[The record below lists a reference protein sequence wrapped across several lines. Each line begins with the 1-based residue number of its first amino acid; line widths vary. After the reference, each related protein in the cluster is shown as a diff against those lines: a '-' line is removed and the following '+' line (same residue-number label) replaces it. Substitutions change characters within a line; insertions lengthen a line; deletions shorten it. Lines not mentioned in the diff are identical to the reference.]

1 MSAQSASLCPS
12 VVARGVCILP
22 CDVTVKT
29 HLSKTTKSNRHANQS
44 CTEQSLSSSLPVRN
58 QLQRRFHCFSL
69 SLQINRS
76 WTSMKKVL
84 KVVTFNQKQRK
95 LSANSALFSI
105 FERLWLVLGH
115 NLNVLVLSH
124 QTAVFSEKVSSY
136 MLNKAGHELKS
147 GIFQELVETNT
158 ELNPGLRFI
167 KGPKIQ
173 IQMSVSLFLM
183 DVSILTFIQY
193 VYKSCYRWVCWWQK
207 SQVLLFLWGRVKKK
221 VRRLSNV
228 DCLAYVQFKFFI
240 GNSTSD
246 NEDCYRM
253 QILVNRYCRKNMALP
268 THWTRTD

>member
-29 HLSKTTKSNRHANQS
+29 HLSKTTKSNRHANRS

-58 QLQRRFHCFSL
+58 QLQRGFHCFSL

-84 KVVTFNQKQRK
+84 KVVTFNQKHRENCQPTVHFLAS
-95 LSANSALFSI
+95 LSVFGLFWATTWMCWFSLI
-105 FERLWLVLGH
+105 KQ
-115 NLNVLVLSH
+115 LS
-124 QTAVFSEKVSSY
+124 V
-136 MLNKAGHELKS
+136 HELKS

-221 VRRLSNV
+221 VKRLSNV

-268 THWTRTD
+268 THWTRTH